1 MSSLLVVWI
10 VGVQIIQIIRDFA
23 DPNDLTNNLAVA
35 IHRIM
40 FVSTCSS
47 VVRHTTRQS
56 QIFWVDLDQGC
67 SILDHQQSCGSDEDE
82 CRIWY

>member
-1 MSSLLVVWI
+1 
-10 VGVQIIQIIRDFA
+10 
-23 DPNDLTNNLAVA
+23 
-35 IHRIM
+35 M